1 MPGIQRNN
9 NLNLDTTVIGLLSGI
24 IVPIITFLIVYFIM
38 SGSQTLNEYLQRL
51 IDRNI
56 QGHFISISV
65 IPNLLIFFIFIWLYK
80 MKAARGVLLS
90 TFLWAFLI
98 LAIRLFG

>member
-1 MPGIQRNN
+1 MPGIQINRKP
-9 NLNLDTTVIGLLSGI
+9 NLDTTVAGTLFGI
-24 IVPIITFLIVYFIM
+24 IVPIIAFFIIYFVL

-65 IPNLLIFFIFIWLYK
+65 IPNLLIFFIFIWLNK
-80 MKAARGVLLS
+80 IKAARGVLLS

-98 LAIRLFG
+98 LAIKLFG

>member
-1 MPGIQRNN
+1 MPGIKKNIKP
-9 NLNLDTTVIGLLSGI
+9 NLDTTVFGMLSGI
-24 IVPIITFLIVYFIM
+24 FLPIITFLIVYFIL
-38 SGSQTLNEYLQRL
+38 SGHQTLNEYLERL

-56 QGHFISISV
+56 QGHVISISV
-65 IPNLLIFFIFIWLYK
+65 IPNLLIFFIFIWLNK
-80 MKAARGVLLS
+80 MKTARGVLLS

>member
-1 MPGIQRNN
+1 MPGIRKNIKS
-9 NLNLDTTVIGLLSGI
+9 NLDTTVFGMLSGI
-24 IVPIITFLIVYFIM
+24 FLPIITFLIVYFIL
-38 SGSQTLNEYLQRL
+38 SDHQTLNEYLQRL

>member
-1 MPGIQRNN
+1 MLGIQKNMKP
-9 NLNLDTTVIGLLSGI
+9 NLDTTVTGTLFGI
-24 IVPIITFLIVYFIM
+24 FVPIITFFVIYFVL
-38 SGSQTLNEYLQRL
+38 SDNQSLNDYLQRL

-65 IPNLLIFFIFIWLYK
+65 IPNLLFFFIFIWLYK
-80 MKAARGVLLS
+80 MKAARGILLS
-90 TFLWAFLI
+90 TFLWAFVV

>member
-1 MPGIQRNN
+1 MLGIQKNN
-9 NLNLDTTVIGLLSGI
+9 KPKLDTTVTGLLCGI
-24 IVPIITFLIVYFIM
+24 FVPIITFVIVYFVM
-38 SGSQTLNEYLQRL
+38 SGNQTLNEYLQRL
-51 IDRNI
+51 FDRNL

-65 IPNLLIFFIFIWLYK
+65 IPNLLVFFIFIWLYK

>member
-1 MPGIQRNN
+1 MPGIQINRKP
-9 NLNLDTTVIGLLSGI
+9 NLDTTVTGTLFGI
-24 IVPIITFLIVYFIM
+24 FAPIITFFVIYFVL
-38 SGSQTLNEYLQRL
+38 SDSQTLNDYLQRL

-90 TFLWAFLI
+90 TFIWAFVV

>member
-9 NLNLDTTVIGLLSGI
+9 NLNLDTIVIGLLSGI

-65 IPNLLIFFIFIWLYK
+65 IPNFFIFFIFIWLYK

>member
-1 MPGIQRNN
+1 MPGIQKNIIPH
-9 NLNLDTTVIGLLSGI
+9 LDTTVTGILSGI
-24 IVPIITFLIVYFIM
+24 FVPIITFVIVYFVM
-38 SGSQTLNEYLQRL
+38 SGNQTLNDYLQRL
-51 IDRNI
+51 FDRNL

-65 IPNLLIFFIFIWLYK
+65 IPNLLVFFIFIWLYK

>member
-1 MPGIQRNN
+1 MPGIQINKKP
-9 NLNLDTTVIGLLSGI
+9 NLDTTVTGTLFGI
-24 IVPIITFLIVYFIM
+24 FIPIITFFVIYFVL
-38 SGSQTLNEYLQRL
+38 SGNQTLNDYLQRL
-51 IDRNI
+51 FDRNI

-65 IPNLLIFFIFIWLYK
+65 IPNLLFFFIFIWLYK

>member
-9 NLNLDTTVIGLLSGI
+9 NLNLDTIVIGLLSGI

>member
-1 MPGIQRNN
+1 MPGIQINRKP
-9 NLNLDTTVIGLLSGI
+9 NLDTTVTGTLFGI
-24 IVPIITFLIVYFIM
+24 FVPIITFFVIYFIM
-38 SGSQTLNEYLQRL
+38 SESQTLNDYMQRL

-90 TFLWAFLI
+90 TFIWAFVI

>member
-1 MPGIQRNN
+1 MPEIRKIKKP
-9 NLNLDTTVIGLLSGI
+9 NLDTTATGTLFGI
-24 IVPIITFLIVYFIM
+24 FVPIITFLIVYFIM
-38 SGSQTLNEYLQRL
+38 SGNQTLNEYLQRL

-90 TFLWAFLI
+90 TFLWAFVI

>member
-1 MPGIQRNN
+1 MPGIQINRKP
-9 NLNLDTTVIGLLSGI
+9 NLDTTVTGTVFGI
-24 IVPIITFLIVYFIM
+24 IVPIIAFLIVYFVL

-65 IPNLLIFFIFIWLYK
+65 IPNLLIFFIFIWLNK
-80 MKAARGVLLS
+80 MKTARGVLLS

>member
-1 MPGIQRNN
+1 MPGIQINRKP
-9 NLNLDTTVIGLLSGI
+9 NLDTTVLGTLFGI
-24 IVPIITFLIVYFIM
+24 FVPIITFFVIYIVL
-38 SGSQTLNEYLQRL
+38 SDSQTLNDYLQRL
-51 IDRNI
+51 IERNI

-90 TFLWAFLI
+90 TFLWAFVI

>member
-1 MPGIQRNN
+1 MPGIQNYMKQ
-9 NLNLDTTVIGLLSGI
+9 NLDTTVTGLLFGI
-24 IVPIITFLIVYFIM
+24 IVPIITFLIVYSVL
-38 SGSQTLNEYLQRL
+38 SGNQTLNDYMQRL

-65 IPNLLIFFIFIWLYK
+65 IPNLLFFFIFIWLYK

>member
-1 MPGIQRNN
+1 MPGIQINRKP
-9 NLNLDTTVIGLLSGI
+9 NLDTTVTGALFGI
-24 IVPIITFLIVYFIM
+24 FVPIITFFVIYFVL
-38 SGSQTLNEYLQRL
+38 SGSQTLNDYLQRL
-51 IDRNI
+51 FDRNI

>member
-1 MPGIQRNN
+1 MPGIQKNIKP
-9 NLNLDTTVIGLLSGI
+9 NLDTTVTGTLFGI
-24 IVPIITFLIVYFIM
+24 IVPVIAFFIIYFAL

-98 LAIRLFG
+98 LAIKLFG

>member
-1 MPGIQRNN
+1 MPGIQKNIIP
-9 NLNLDTTVIGLLSGI
+9 NLDTTVTGILSGI
-24 IVPIITFLIVYFIM
+24 FVPIITFMIVYFVM
-38 SGSQTLNEYLQRL
+38 SGNQTLNDYLQRL
-51 IDRNI
+51 FDRNL

-65 IPNLLIFFIFIWLYK
+65 IPNLLVFFIFIWLYK

-98 LAIRLFG
+98 LANRLFG

>member
-1 MPGIQRNN
+1 LFGIF
-9 NLNLDTTVIGLLSGI
+9 
-24 IVPIITFLIVYFIM
+24 VPIITFFVIYFVV
-38 SGSQTLNEYLQRL
+38 SGSQTLNDYLQRL

-65 IPNLLIFFIFIWLYK
+65 IPNLLFFFIFIWLYK

-90 TFLWAFLI
+90 TFLWAFVI

>member
-1 MPGIQRNN
+1 MPEIQKNN
-9 NLNLDTTVIGLLSGI
+9 KPNLDTTVTGILSGI
-24 IVPIITFLIVYFIM
+24 FVPIITFIIVYFVL
-38 SGSQTLNEYLQRL
+38 SDNQTLNDYLQRL
-51 IDRNI
+51 IDREI

-65 IPNLLIFFIFIWLYK
+65 IPNLLVFFIFIWLYK

-90 TFLWAFLI
+90 TFLWAFVI

>member
-1 MPGIQRNN
+1 MPEIRKIKKP
-9 NLNLDTTVIGLLSGI
+9 NLDTTVTGTVFGI
-24 IVPIITFLIVYFIM
+24 FLPIITFLIVYFIL
-38 SGSQTLNEYLQRL
+38 SDHQTLNEYLQRL

-65 IPNLLIFFIFIWLYK
+65 IPNLLIFFIFIWLNK
-80 MKAARGVLLS
+80 MKAVRGVLLS

>member
-1 MPGIQRNN
+1 MQGIQKYKK
-9 NLNLDTTVIGLLSGI
+9 LNLDTTVIGILSGI
-24 IVPIITFLIVYFIM
+24 FVPVITFLIVYFVL
-38 SGSQTLNEYLQRL
+38 SGNQTLNDYLQRL
-51 IDRNI
+51 FDRNV

-65 IPNLLIFFIFIWLYK
+65 IPNLLVFFIFIWLYK
-80 MKAARGVLLS
+80 IKAARGVLLS

>member
-1 MPGIQRNN
+1 MPGIQINRKP
-9 NLNLDTTVIGLLSGI
+9 NLDTTVTGTVFGI
-24 IVPIITFLIVYFIM
+24 IVPIIAFFIIYFIL

-65 IPNLLIFFIFIWLYK
+65 IPNLLIFFIFIWLNK